1 MRLEELMSKPTVVV
15 LSSHT
20 LYGEGVTSRLQ
31 LHAEA
36 LSLRVIDARSSTA
49 MQQIIALDPQAVIID
64 ASDREVGLNYPI
76 NELLASLPALK
87 IIRLDPEQAGFQV
100 VTSAQHIAS
109 EVDDLLEVI
118 TGEKNA
124 S

>member
-1 MRLEELMSKPTVVV
+1 MTRPTVVV

-20 LYGEGVTSRLQ
+20 LFADGVSSRLQ
-31 LHAEA
+31 LRDEA
-36 LSLRVIDARSSTA
+36 LNLIVIDARSRDA
-49 MQQIIALDPQAVIID
+49 MDQIIAAGPDAVIVD
-64 ASDREVGLNYPI
+64 ASDKEANLNCPI
-76 NELLASLPALK
+76 NELLAAIPVLK

-118 TGEKNA
+118 KSGD
-124 S
+124 

>member
-1 MRLEELMSKPTVVV
+1 MSKPTVVV